1 MIAAIK
7 NDMIRV
13 ISKYMKIEK
22 GLPVRLTM
30 DAGSFSDG
38 QIITCLYSVRIYRY
52 GPCPARG
59 YTNMFF
65 DYDFR
70 NYNFRLM
77 AYMIALNVIGVLVVR
92 SATNKV
98 LILLPNS

>member
-22 GLPVRLTM
+22 DAVRLTM

-38 QIITCLYSVRIYRY
+38 QIHHLPVLRAYTGALGSQAERY
-52 GPCPARG
+52 TR
-59 YTNMFF
+59 
-65 DYDFR
+65 
-70 NYNFRLM
+70 
-77 AYMIALNVIGVLVVR
+77 
-92 SATNKV
+92 
-98 LILLPNS
+98 

>member
-22 GLPVRLTM
+22 DAVRLTM

-38 QIITCLYSVRIYRY
+38 QIHHLPVLRADIPITVHVQQGAILICFLI
-52 GPCPARG
+52 
-59 YTNMFF
+59 TTLEIITF
-65 DYDFR
+65 
-70 NYNFRLM
+70 
-77 AYMIALNVIGVLVVR
+77 VLWP
-92 SATNKV
+92 
-98 LILLPNS
+98 I

>member
-22 GLPVRLTM
+22 DAVRITM

-38 QIITCLYSVRIYRY
+38 MICRLPVLRADIPIRSISSKGLY
-52 GPCPARG
+52 
-59 YTNMFF
+59 
-65 DYDFR
+65 
-70 NYNFRLM
+70 
-77 AYMIALNVIGVLVVR
+77 
-92 SATNKV
+92 
-98 LILLPNS
+98 

>member
-22 GLPVRLTM
+22 DAVRLTM

-38 QIITCLYSVRIYRY
+38 QIHHLPVLRADIPIRSILICFLITTLEIITSVLWPI
-52 GPCPARG
+52 
-59 YTNMFF
+59 
-65 DYDFR
+65 
-70 NYNFRLM
+70 
-77 AYMIALNVIGVLVVR
+77 
-92 SATNKV
+92 
-98 LILLPNS
+98 

>member
-22 GLPVRLTM
+22 DAVRLTM

-38 QIITCLYSVRIYRY
+38 
-52 GPCPARG
+52 
-59 YTNMFF
+59 
-65 DYDFR
+65 
-70 NYNFRLM
+70 
-77 AYMIALNVIGVLVVR
+77 MICRPPVLR
-92 SATNKV
+92 ADIPLS
-98 LILLPNS
+98 LIHI

>member
-22 GLPVRLTM
+22 DAVRLTM
-30 DAGSFSDG
+30 DAGSFQMVRS
-38 QIITCLYSVRIYRY
+38 ITCLYSVRIYRY

-59 YTNMFF
+59 YTNMFLITTLEIITF
-65 DYDFR
+65 
-70 NYNFRLM
+70 
-77 AYMIALNVIGVLVVR
+77 VLWP
-92 SATNKV
+92 
-98 LILLPNS
+98 I

>member
-22 GLPVRLTM
+22 DAVRLTM

-38 QIITCLYSVRIYRY
+38 QIHHLPVQQGAILICFLITTLEII
-52 GPCPARG
+52 
-59 YTNMFF
+59 TF
-65 DYDFR
+65 
-70 NYNFRLM
+70 
-77 AYMIALNVIGVLVVR
+77 VLWP
-92 SATNKV
+92 
-98 LILLPNS
+98 I